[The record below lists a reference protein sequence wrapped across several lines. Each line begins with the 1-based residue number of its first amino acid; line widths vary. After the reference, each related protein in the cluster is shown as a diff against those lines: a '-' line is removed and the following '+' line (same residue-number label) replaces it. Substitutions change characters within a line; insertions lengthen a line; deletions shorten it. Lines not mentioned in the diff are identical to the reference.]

1 MSMHNIFRDMFL
13 TADLKYCQF
22 ETVFIIHDKYV
33 VARAD
38 KAANNI
44 VLIYK
49 KHYIDCLIK

>member
-1 MSMHNIFRDMFL
+1 MCR
-13 TADLKYCQF
+13 LKLSINTTVTSVVRYPNVV

-49 KHYIDCLIK
+49 NITLIA